1 MGLLALCCFLV
12 VLFMIPSEVWKG
24 ILYVAL
30 LAFIA
35 FVGFVAFLLWVT
47 SL

>member
-12 VLFMIPSEVWKG
+12 VLFMIPAEIWKG

-30 LAFIA
+30 LAFVGYVGWIA
-35 FVGFVAFLLWVT
+35 FILWVAG
-47 SL
+47 L